1 MTAARR
7 RPLPWWAELTALPLL
22 NLMLALLLSGGVVLM
37 TGADPV
43 AAVAALVRGAFG
55 GAEAWGYTLY
65 YATDMIFAGLAVAVA
80 FHAGLFNI
88 GVEGQAYLGGL
99 GAALVGLHA
108 GGVPPWISVPAAVAS
123 AALFGAAWAAIP
135 ALLQAQRGSHI
146 VITTIMFNFVAYA
159 LMTYLIAG
167 PLIAPGQMDPGTRA
181 FPGVALPQIG
191 GTPLN
196 AAFPLALV
204 CLALTYV
211 LLWHTPA
218 GYRLRAVGAAPRA
231 AVYAGMVP
239 GRVILWAMLL
249 SGALAGGVAANEVL
263 GAQHKLLIGFTNG
276 YGFTGIAVALMGRNH
291 PAGILPAAILFG
303 ALYQGGAEMAF
314 DIPRISSDLV
324 VVIQGLVILTT
335 GAAPFLLRPLLARL
349 LHPLGAGR

>member
-1 MTAARR
+1 MNRA
-7 RPLPWWAELTALPLL
+7 LPRWADLALLPLL
-22 NLMLALLLSGGVVLM
+22 NLALALLLSGVVVLM
-37 TGADPV
+37 TGANPFI
-43 AAVAALVRGAFG
+43 AVAALVSGAFG
-55 GAEAWGYTLY
+55 DAEAWGYTLY
-65 YATDMIFAGLAVAVA
+65 YATDMLFAGLAVAVA

-99 GAALVGLHA
+99 GAALVGLY
-108 GGVPPWISVPAAVAS
+108 GGGLPVWLAVPLAVVA

-135 ALLQAQRGSHI
+135 GLLQARRGSHV
-146 VITTIMFNFVAYA
+146 VITTIMFNFIAYA

-167 PLIAPGQMDPGTRA
+167 PLLAPGQMAPETRG
-181 FPGVALPQIG
+181 FPAVALPPIGG

-196 AAFPLALV
+196 TAFILALLCAV
-204 CLALTYV
+204 GVWL

-239 GRVILWAMLL
+239 ARVILWAMLL
-249 SGALAGGVAANEVL
+249 SGALAGGIACNEVL
-263 GAQHKLLIGFTNG
+263 GAQHKLLIGFPGG

-314 DIPRISSDLV
+314 DIPSISGDLV
-324 VVIQGLVILTT
+324 VAIQGLVILTT

-349 LHPLGAGR
+349 IARSA

>member
-1 MTAARR
+1 MPRKA
-7 RPLPWWAELTALPLL
+7 LPAWADLAVLPLL
-22 NLMLALLLSGGVVLM
+22 NLGLALLLSGLVVLM
-37 TGADPV
+37 TGSNPV
-43 AAVAALVRGAFG
+43 TAVAALVRGAFG
-55 GAEAWGYTLY
+55 DAEAWGYTLY
-65 YATDMIFAGLAVAVA
+65 YATDMLFAGLAVAVA

-88 GVEGQAYLGGL
+88 GVEGQAYVAGL
-99 GAALVGLHA
+99 GAALVALHA
-108 GGVPPWISVPAAVAS
+108 GGWPAWVAVPLAVAA

-135 ALLQAQRGSHI
+135 GLLQARRGSHV
-146 VITTIMFNFVAYA
+146 VITTIMFNFIAYA
-159 LMTYLIAG
+159 VMTYLIAG
-167 PLIAPGQMDPGTRA
+167 PLLAPGQMAPETRG
-181 FPGVALPQIG
+181 FPNVAMPQIG

-196 AAFPLALV
+196 AAFPLALL
-204 CLALTYV
+204 CAAATWV

-239 GRVILWAMLL
+239 ARIVVWTMLL
-249 SGALAGGVAANEVL
+249 SGALAGGVACNEVL
-263 GAQHKLLIGFTNG
+263 GAQHKLFIGFTSG

-314 DIPRISSDLV
+314 DIPTVSSDLV

-349 LHPLGAGR
+349 VSRPA